1 MAPWSTEQPI
11 RRGTSFASDA
21 FLDALITSVGF
32 PKFSRR

>member
-1 MAPWSTEQPI
+1 MASWSPEQTI
-11 RRGTSFASDA
+11 GLSLASDA